1 MFMGMELETESY
13 DDDDDLN
20 DGCND
25 VWLSWLSPRDRPRLR
40 PIYEK
45 IGRSLDEILQL
56 EIELIQEHT
65 ELLPEDWIR
74 IHASDFRQ
82 ILTDDP
88 TLTKHQ
94 VKYLL
99 YMK

>member
-1 MFMGMELETESY
+1 MSLDLDSF
-13 DDDDDLN
+13 DDDDL
-20 DGCND
+20 DEWCDSVGD
-25 VWLSWLSPRDRPRLR
+25 IWLPPPRLR

-56 EIELIQEHT
+56 EIDLINEHT